1 MMKKLIPLTLVL
13 FLLIIA
19 SVGPIHAQQGISAFS
34 TVNVRFPTELIFNL
48 TAESTVDITQI
59 FLRYRVNKITTVK
72 VTSVIQPEF
81 DPAPFVETSWT
92 WKMKMML
99 GSLPPGA
106 EVQYSWRIQD
116 ATGDELETDWET
128 VQFNDQR
135 YPWDSLTE
143 GEITLFWY
151 EGGMSFAQVL
161 LDSANEA
168 LEILARD
175 AGVYLE
181 RSVALYI
188 YANSADLRDAM
199 LYPQEWV
206 GGIAFPQYGIVAI
219 GVDTSNLAWGKRAI
233 AHELAHLV
241 TYQMTSN
248 PYSDIPTWL
257 DEGLSL
263 YAEGDLRFDLK
274 SSLDA
279 AISEDNLISVQS
291 ISSSFPSDTGE
302 AMLSYAES
310 YSIVELL
317 LQQYD
322 REKMLHLLNVFK
334 QGSSY
339 DDALLAVYGFDT
351 AGLDNLWRLSLG
363 LEPRQSPPATLPQ
376 DTATPEPSTGLFGC
390 QATSGATSQS
400 NLIGFAVLGFL
411 LIPGTTEIIR
421 LRAQRGR
428 KR

>member
-19 SVGPIHAQQGISAFS
+19 SVGPIRAQQGISAFS
-34 TVNVRFPTELIFNL
+34 TANVRFPTELIFNL

-59 FLRYRVNKITTVK
+59 FLRYRINKITTVK
-72 VTSVIQPEF
+72 VTSVVQPEF

-92 WKMKMML
+92 WKMKRML
-99 GSLPPGA
+99 GSLPPGT

-143 GEITLFWY
+143 GDITLFWY

-168 LEILARD
+168 LEMLARD
-175 AGVYLE
+175 AGIYLE
-181 RSVALYI
+181 QAVAVYI
-188 YANSADLRDAM
+188 YASSADLRDSM

-219 GVDTSNLAWGKRAI
+219 GVGTSNLAWGKRAI

-263 YAEGDLRFDLK
+263 YAEGDLRFDIK

-279 AISEDNLISVQS
+279 AIFEDNLISVQS
-291 ISSSFPSDTGE
+291 ISSSFPSDTEE

-322 REKMLHLLNVFK
+322 GEKMLHLLNVFK

-339 DDALLAVYGFDT
+339 DDALLEVYGFDT

-363 LEPRQSPPATLPQ
+363 LEPRQSPSATLPQ

-411 LIPGTTEIIR
+411 LIPGTAEIIR

>member
-19 SVGPIHAQQGISAFS
+19 SVGPIRAQQGISAFS
-34 TVNVRFPTELIFNL
+34 TANVRFPTELIFNL

-59 FLRYRVNKITTVK
+59 FLRYRINKITTVK
-72 VTSVIQPEF
+72 VTSVVQPEF

-92 WKMKMML
+92 WKMKRML

-116 ATGDELETDWET
+116 ATGYELETDWET

-143 GEITLFWY
+143 GDITLFWY

-175 AGVYLE
+175 AGIYLE
-181 RSVALYI
+181 RVVAVYI
-188 YANSADLRDAM
+188 YASSADLRDSM
-199 LYPQEWV
+199 LYPQDWV

-219 GVDTSNLAWGKRAI
+219 GVDTSNPAWGERAI

-263 YAEGDLRFDLK
+263 YVEGDLRFDFK

-291 ISSSFPSDTGE
+291 ISSSFPSDTEE
-302 AMLSYAES
+302 AILSYAES
-310 YSIVELL
+310 YSIVDLL

-339 DDALLAVYGFDT
+339 DDALLEVYGFDT

-363 LEPRQSPPATLPQ
+363 LGPRQSPSATLPQ
-376 DTATPEPSTGLFGC
+376 DTATPESSTGLFGC
-390 QATSGATSQS
+390 QATSGAAGQS
-400 NLIGFAVLGFL
+400 SLIGFAVLGFL
-411 LIPGTTEIIR
+411 LIPGTAEIIR